1 MFDWI
6 SANKDVLNVLIGF
19 GTLLVWVVYAQLL
32 YNGYSRQRRPHVLIN
47 RGQHSDHRALCLIS
61 NMSAEAIFIQ
71 NIVVYLDTDRG
82 LLACD
87 VTELERNLE
96 DKEERS
102 GGGGHWQALPLSQGT
117 RQGPLGPGEVEHIG
131 TFRDVI
137 ERVARQRQL
146 VFESCPPDEG
156 RTGVPAR
163 LYEITFRIL
172 AIYGSDNLP
181 IGVERGFI
189 MRDDGCLVPRSWD
202 SKRIKSWWR
211 RRALRAQLASL
222 AAGETPER

>member
-1 MFDWI
+1 MFEWI

-71 NIVVYLDTDRG
+71 NIVVYLDTDQG

-96 DKEERS
+96 DKEEHS
-102 GGGGHWQALPLSQGT
+102 GGGGHWQALPPVTGHAP
-117 RQGPLGPGEVEHIG
+117 GPLG
-131 TFRDVI
+131 
-137 ERVARQRQL
+137 AR
-146 VFESCPPDEG
+146 
-156 RTGVPAR
+156 
-163 LYEITFRIL
+163 
-172 AIYGSDNLP
+172 
-181 IGVERGFI
+181 
-189 MRDDGCLVPRSWD
+189 
-202 SKRIKSWWR
+202 
-211 RRALRAQLASL
+211 
-222 AAGETPER
+222 